1 MMNVKD
7 LSPSEIYVLNIIYEL
22 GSADI
27 YEILNRVAN
36 EKKWKYTTVLTLA
49 TRLFD
54 KGHLEKRK
62 VSKRYVYSPKFSRFD
77 SFRMIMDRLF
87 GTTLLNDPSPMIN
100 YLIRSKKLTK
110 KEQKLLQE
118 LLEEENKKS

>member
-1 MMNVKD
+1 MSNLRE
-7 LSPSEIYVLNIIYEL
+7 LSPAEIYVLSIIYEL

-27 YEILNRVAN
+27 YEILERIAP
-36 EKKWKYTTVLTLA
+36 EKEWKYTTVLTLA

-62 VSKRYVYSPKFSRFD
+62 QGKRYIYSPKLTRYD
-77 SFRMIMDRLF
+77 SFRLIMDRLF

-100 YLIRSKKLTK
+100 YLIRSKKLSK
-110 KEQKLLQE
+110 QDQKMLRE
-118 LLEEENKKS
+118 LLREEES